1 MFDYYSAQ
9 CAEAGSAWNDLDAD
23 LAGLE
28 YASICVAQ
36 CLGGGKTEKPR
47 WADMSSDDEDPVQS
61 SNQTPL
67 GDSDAT
73 SLDESDTTPLGESDT
88 TSLVESDTTLL
99 GSDPTPLPEED
110 SSWRSKQIL
119 QALQE
124 FTSAEW
130 HQAVD
135 KEQLNLKM
143 LSSLRSLLSTKN
155 FFVHDRNSLECVVKC
170 AEKLSK
176 QGHVDSTY
184 EVLCEARQYV
194 VEPEPTPDG
203 KDRCSKTEL
212 PTRGIF
218 HEPQQFA
225 TCSEDG
231 GNCCKTKVNSSS
243 VAALGVQKPILR
255 PTGRRHQQDA
265 GRGRQQLSE
274 TVTGKYQCQFIVGIE
289 EERKFKVMRKL
300 LGPSGANMRAI
311 VDRTGAKLRLRGK
324 GSRFLEG
331 PEQVESSDPLM
342 LCVSVTDRR
351 SYDVAV
357 SMAWA
362 LMERVHQEDRGFCF
376 RSGRE
381 VPELHVQVHEG
392 ARAGAR

>member
-1 MFDYYSAQ
+1 MG

-73 SLDESDTTPLGESDT
+73 SLDESDTTPLGESDAT
-88 TSLVESDTTLL
+88 PL
-99 GSDPTPLPEED
+99 GSDPTSLPEED
-110 SSWRSKQIL
+110 SLWRSKQIL

-130 HQAVD
+130 HRAVD

-143 LSSLRSLLSTKN
+143 LSSLRLLLSTKD
-155 FFVHDRNSLECVVKC
+155 FFVYDRKSLECVVKC

-203 KDRCSKTEL
+203 KDRRSKTEL
-212 PTRGIF
+212 PTRGMF

-231 GNCCKTKVNSSS
+231 GNCCKTKGISLP
-243 VAALGVQKPILR
+243 VAALGVQKPR
-255 PTGRRHQQDA
+255 RGPTGRRHQQDA

-324 GSRFLEG
+324 
-331 PEQVESSDPLM
+331 
-342 LCVSVTDRR
+342 
-351 SYDVAV
+351 
-357 SMAWA
+357 
-362 LMERVHQEDRGFCF
+362 
-376 RSGRE
+376 
-381 VPELHVQVHEG
+381 
-392 ARAGAR
+392 